1 MKITMPQRIS
11 PKHSVATT
19 TGLCTVLAA
28 ALQWHAVRT
37 GIVAGLT
44 LFWLAFL
51 PPAQAAEPEH
61 NVTNI
66 AKDGLVTA
74 REIRGTRTFQFRV
87 ADPALRSRLRVG
99 APVYVNFDTKQVSL
113 DGKKSCCTILKISTA
128 AKQAVPGTTP
138 AAPASAPPTQSRAAQ
153 LTGNVTAAT
162 PRPLATH
169 PQGQQ
174 MMSQAAQNAALL
186 DLNFQF
192 LNKSYKNDVYV
203 RDPLGKK
210 HRVSCVRFKST
221 SGFRFKVDPPAFTL
235 TSQGLTVEQNIS
247 KLTADGLTVKV
258 QLGPCADIAA
268 GMGVRLSDIKLVYKA
283 KPMITFD
290 QNQLCRVSWSRD
302 TDELRVAIGDMNITG
317 VQNDI
322 DKLAKDAVREALNA
336 VFDAYFGG
344 KLRGELTKVSV
355 NVCGGGKSGK

>member
-1 MKITMPQRIS
+1 MPQQIS
-11 PKHSVATT
+11 PKRSVVTT
-19 TGLCTVLAA
+19 TGLYRILTA
-28 ALQWHAVRT
+28 ALRWPAAK
-37 GIVAGLT
+37 IVVVGGLT
-44 LFWLAFL
+44 LFWLAGVPTASAA
-51 PPAQAAEPEH
+51 PPCCG
-61 NVTNI
+61 VTSI
-66 AKDGLVTA
+66 AKNGQITA
-74 REIRGTRTFQFRV
+74 KETNGARTFQFQV
-87 ADPALRSRLRVG
+87 ADPALRSKLRVG
-99 APVYVNFDTKQVSL
+99 SPVYANFDTKQVSL
-113 DGKKSCCTILKISTA
+113 DGKKPCCKILNISTA
-128 AKQAVPGTTP
+128 AKQPMPGTTP
-138 AAPASAPPTQSRAAQ
+138 VVSGSAPTAQSGAAQ
-153 LTGNVTAAT
+153 LAGNVAAAA
-162 PRPLATH
+162 PRPLSTH

-344 KLRGELTKVSV
+344 RLRGELTKVSV

>member
-1 MKITMPQRIS
+1 VPDKS
-11 PKHSVATT
+11 PAASKNKPSGTTAPKKQTT
-19 TGLCTVLAA
+19 TVQVPKVDVTASEGSTATAIRGRPATSATGAKQPAPGSSAA
-28 ALQWHAVRT
+28 A
-37 GIVAGLT
+37 
-44 LFWLAFL
+44 
-51 PPAQAAEPEH
+51 
-61 NVTNI
+61 
-66 AKDGLVTA
+66 
-74 REIRGTRTFQFRV
+74 
-87 ADPALRSRLRVG
+87 
-99 APVYVNFDTKQVSL
+99 
-113 DGKKSCCTILKISTA
+113 
-128 AKQAVPGTTP
+128 
-138 AAPASAPPTQSRAAQ
+138 AAP
-153 LTGNVTAAT
+153 
-162 PRPLATH
+162 PRPLSTH

-192 LNKSYKNDVYV
+192 LNKSYKKDVYV

-235 TSQGLTVEQNIS
+235 TSQGLTVVQNIS

>member
-1 MKITMPQRIS
+1 MPQRVS
-11 PKHSVATT
+11 PKHLVATT
-19 TGLCTVLAA
+19 TDLCMALSAALRWPALRLMVLAG
-28 ALQWHAVRT
+28 L
-37 GIVAGLT
+37 ILFGLT
-44 LFWLAFL
+44 GA
-51 PPAQAAEPEH
+51 PTASAATPCCG
-61 NVTNI
+61 VTNI
-66 AKDGLVTA
+66 TKDGLITA
-74 REIRGTRTFQFRV
+74 KETMGTRTFQFQV

-99 APVYVNFDTKQVSL
+99 APVYANFDTRQVSL
-113 DGKKSCCTILKISTA
+113 DGKKSCCKILNISTA
-128 AKQAVPGTTP
+128 ARPSVPGKTLV
-138 AAPASAPPTQSRAAQ
+138 APGSAPPAQSSTAQ
-153 LTGNVTAAT
+153 LAGNVTTA
-162 PRPLATH
+162 PLPLAAH

-203 RDPLGKK
+203 KDPLGKK

-235 TSQGLTVEQNIS
+235 TSQGLRVEQNIS

-258 QLGPCADIAA
+258 QLGPCTDIAA
-268 GMGVRLSDIKLVYKA
+268 GIGVRLSDIKLVYKA

-290 QNQLCRVSWSRD
+290 QNQLCKVSWSRD
-302 TDELRVAIGDMNITG
+302 TDELRIAIGDMNITG

-336 VFDAYFGG
+336 VLDAYFGG
-344 KLRGELTKVSV
+344 RLRGELTKVSV

>member
-1 MKITMPQRIS
+1 MKTALRVSASAVLMS
-11 PKHSVATT
+11 L
-19 TGLCTVLAA
+19 LCIGSNSLAA
-28 ALQWHAVRT
+28 ATPCCGVM
-37 GIVAGLT
+37 
-44 LFWLAFL
+44 
-51 PPAQAAEPEH
+51 E
-61 NVTNI
+61 I
-66 AKDGLVTA
+66 AKNGLITA
-74 REIRGTRTFQFRV
+74 KESKGTRTFQFQV
-87 ADPALRSRLRVG
+87 ADPALRSKLRVG
-99 APVYVNFDTKQVSL
+99 SPVYANFDTRQVSL
-113 DGKKSCCTILKISTA
+113 DGKKPCCTMLKIATA
-128 AKQAVPGTTP
+128 AKQPMPGTTP
-138 AAPASAPPTQSRAAQ
+138 AAPGAAPPAQSGAAQ
-153 LTGNVTAAT
+153 LAGNVTAAA

-235 TSQGLTVEQNIS
+235 TSQGLRVEQNIS

-268 GMGVRLSDIKLVYKA
+268 GMGVRLTDVKLVYKA

-290 QNQLCRVSWSRD
+290 QNQLCRVSWSQD

-344 KLRGELTKVSV
+344 RLRGELAKVSV